1 MNGNKRVVRASVKQG
16 ILYPLAIIFII
27 LLIYFFSFGFTIEE
41 LEFVTPYFIIIL
53 IAQYF
58 LHFQYEIT
66 IIELNEEFLRI
77 RFPLSIYLKD
87 RSYSLNIIERIEIEN
102 RPGTRTV
109 PRFFIS
115 TKDEKRIKFNYSGHD
130 DDTKSLI
137 EYFQLQGIEIEII
150 KKH

>member
-1 MNGNKRVVRASVKQG
+1 
-16 ILYPLAIIFII
+16 LYPLAIIFII

-58 LHFQYEIT
+58 LQYFLHFQFEIT

-137 EYFQLQGIEIEII
+137 EYFQLQGIGIEII

>member
-109 PRFFIS
+109 PQFFIS
-115 TKDEKRIKFNYSGHD
+115 TKDGKRIKFNYSGHD

-137 EYFQLQGIEIEII
+137 EYFQ
-150 KKH
+150 

>member
-115 TKDEKRIKFNYSGHD
+115 TKDGKRIKFNYSGHD

-137 EYFQLQGIEIEII
+137 EYFQ
-150 KKH
+150 